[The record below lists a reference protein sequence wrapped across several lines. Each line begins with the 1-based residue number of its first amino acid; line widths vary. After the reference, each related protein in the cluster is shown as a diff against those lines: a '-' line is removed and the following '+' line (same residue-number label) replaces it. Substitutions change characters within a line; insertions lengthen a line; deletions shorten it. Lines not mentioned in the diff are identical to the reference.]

1 VVVVVVEL
9 VLVELDDVVVGRVV
23 GAAATVVVVV
33 GSVDVLRGFAD
44 GSTASTWLQAATRR
58 QHPIRRAVR
67 DIRTISNLQT
77 AGAGEHVFRR
87 CSSTTH
93 SVDNPRGP

>member
-9 VLVELDDVVVGRVV
+9 VLVELDDVVVGSVV
-23 GAAATVVVVV
+23 EALATVVVV

-44 GSTASTWLQAATRR
+44 GSTASTRLQAATRR
-58 QHPIRRAVR
+58 QPPISRAVR
-67 DIRTISNLQT
+67 DVRTISNLQT
-77 AGAGEHVFRR
+77 ADAGEYVFRR